1 MEVIKQNS
9 VQVQHASKLP
19 VTFEQAIRGRKV
31 KDAPLEELK
40 QAMRLIMIKVGLRG
54 QNWPTDD
61 EKDVIINHVIEC
73 YGSHTADEIRL
84 AFDLAISGKLE
95 LEQKEVNCYEN
106 FSCVYFSGI
115 MNAYRKWA
123 AVQHKEIKP
132 VLTLPPMM
140 EEITDEET
148 LRMAEGFCKLPE
160 GWKLLSLSAYKI
172 LGKQGHM
179 NYTDAERQEIRKAA
193 NAYID
198 EMFLKDPHLFTGTT
212 RESMTDNFCKKLAVA
227 KYFKTK

>member
-1 MEVIKQNS
+1 VIKQNL

-19 VTFEQAIRGRKV
+19 VTFEQAIKGAKV
-31 KDAPLEELK
+31 KDDLNGLK
-40 QAMRLIMIKVGLRG
+40 ESLRLIMVKIGLRA
-54 QNWPTDD
+54 QNWPDD
-61 EKDVIINHVIEC
+61 LEKAVLLEHIATNYGNH
-73 YGSHTADEIRL
+73 TTDEIRL
-84 AFDLAISGKLE
+84 AFDMAIADRLDIDT
-95 LEQKEVNCYEN
+95 VNCYEN

-123 AVQHKEIKP
+123 SVQHKEIKP

-227 KYFKTK
+227 KYFKAK